1 MGWIEVIGMMMGVM
15 KMDERRVLVFGWT
28 EVEGCRIEWQ
38 LNNGALERGTL
49 ETILRKKLASDR
61 EI

>member
-1 MGWIEVIGMMMGVM
+1 MGVM

-38 LNNGALERGTL
+38 LNNGTSERGTL
-49 ETILRKKLASDR
+49 ENQLSHQF
-61 EI
+61 